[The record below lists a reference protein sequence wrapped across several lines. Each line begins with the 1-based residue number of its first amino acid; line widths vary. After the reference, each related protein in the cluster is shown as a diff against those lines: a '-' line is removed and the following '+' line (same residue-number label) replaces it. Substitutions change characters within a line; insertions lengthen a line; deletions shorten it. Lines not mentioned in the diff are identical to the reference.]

1 MDGPEKAPRTG
12 FHPSPSQ
19 TVQFLFSLPHPDQR
33 GHDCQ
38 STCGMSCGRS
48 NYQHQARTISMV
60 STGTE
65 TNIRLVAHATFPQQV
80 AVQRFMKRAFDLLVT
95 LPTLLLMSP
104 LFLLIA
110 LWIKLDSR
118 GPVFFRQVR
127 VGRNGLNFRIF
138 KFRTMVADADQRGA
152 QLTVGA
158 DHRITRSGHFLRR
171 YKIDELPQLINVLL
185 GEMTLVGPRP
195 EVPHYV
201 AQYVEHERAILA
213 LTPGIT
219 SPASLAFCSESE
231 LLAQQTNPEQFYLA
245 EVMPA
250 KIRTDLA
257 YARHASWRSDVGV
270 LFQTALRVLR

>member
-1 MDGPEKAPRTG
+1 
-12 FHPSPSQ
+12 
-19 TVQFLFSLPHPDQR
+19 
-33 GHDCQ
+33 
-38 STCGMSCGRS
+38 MSCGKP
-48 NYQHQARTISMV
+48 NYQYQARTISMV
-60 STGTE
+60 TTGTE
-65 TNIRLVAHATFPQQV
+65 TNIRLVTHAAFPQQA
-80 AVQRFMKRAFDLLVT
+80 AVQRALKRALDLLVT
-95 LPTLLLMSP
+95 LPALLLLSP

-110 LWIKLDSR
+110 VWIKLDSR

-127 VGRNGLNFRIF
+127 VGRHGLNFRIF
-138 KFRTMVADADQRGA
+138 KFRTMVADAAQRGA

-158 DHRITRSGHFLRR
+158 DQRITHSGHFLRR
-171 YKIDELPQLINVLL
+171 YKFDELPQFINVLL

-201 AQYVEHERAILA
+201 TQYAEHERAILT

-219 SPASLAFCSESE
+219 SPASLAFRSESE
-231 LLAQQTNPEQFYLA
+231 LLAQQSNPEQFYLA

-270 LFQTALRVLR
+270 LFQTARRILR